1 MYVITGATGHTGHIV
16 ATRLL
21 ERGKKV
27 RVLGRSTDRL
37 NKLASLGAEPFAADL
52 ADKEALATAFAGAEA
67 VYVMIPPD
75 PASTDPRGYQDR
87 VTEAVASALE
97 QNRVKYAVVLSS
109 IGADKKD
116 KTGPIVGLRVLEE
129 RLKGIAGLNT
139 LAIRAGYFMENT
151 LPQVAVIQQMGVTG
165 GPLNPDL
172 KLPMIAT
179 RDIGAFAADALLNL
193 DFTGFQTRELL
204 GERDID
210 MNEVT
215 AILGRT
221 IGKPDLRYHQLTY
234 EQFRGALT
242 QTGMSTQVAGLLVE
256 MSQALNNGHVRA
268 LEPRSMRNTTQ
279 TAYEQFAADTFAPA
293 YQGQRAAA

>member
-1 MYVITGATGHTGHIV
+1 MYVITGATGHTGHIA

-37 NKLASLGAEPFAADL
+37 NKLASLGAEPFVSDL
-52 ADKEALATAFAGAEA
+52 ADQQALATAFAGAEA

-75 PASTDPRGYQDR
+75 PASSDPRGYQDR
-87 VTEAVASALE
+87 ITDAMAAAIE
-97 QNRVKYAVVLSS
+97 QNRVKHVVVLSS

-116 KTGPIVGLRVLEE
+116 KTGPIVGLRVLED

-151 LPQVAVIQQMGVTG
+151 LPQAAVIQQMGVTG

-179 RDIGAFAADALLNL
+179 RDIGAFAADALLNR
-193 DFTGFQTRELL
+193 DFSGFQTREVL

-215 AILGRT
+215 TILGRA
-221 IGKPDLRYHQLTY
+221 IGQPDLHYRQLTP
-234 EQFRGALT
+234 EQFQGALT
-242 QTGMSTQVAGLLVE
+242 QMGMSRQVADLLVE
-256 MSQALNNGHVRA
+256 MSKGLNSGHVRA
-268 LEPRSMRNTTQ
+268 LEPRSMRNTTP

>member
-1 MYVITGATGHTGHIV
+1 MYVITGATGHTSHTA

-52 ADKEALATAFAGAEA
+52 TDKQALATAFAGAEA
-67 VYVMIPPD
+67 GYVMIPPD
-75 PASTDPRGYQDR
+75 PTSADPRGYQDR
-87 VTEAVASALE
+87 VTDAVAAALE
-97 QNRVKYAVVLSS
+97 QNRVKHVVALSS

-116 KTGPIVGLRVLEE
+116 KTGPIVGLRVLED

-151 LPQVAVIQQMGVTG
+151 LPQAAVIQQMGVTG

-179 RDIGAFAADALLNL
+179 RDIGAFAADALLNR
-193 DFTGFQTRELL
+193 DFSGFQTRELL

-215 AILGRT
+215 TILGRA
-221 IGKPDLRYHQLTY
+221 IGKPDLQYHQLTY
-234 EQFRGALT
+234 EQFQGALT
-242 QTGMSTQVAGLLVE
+242 QMGMSSQVAALLVE
-256 MSQALNNGHVRA
+256 MSQALNSGHVRA
-268 LEPRSMRNTTQ
+268 LEPRSMRNTTP

-293 YQGQRAAA
+293 YEGQRAAA

>member
-1 MYVITGATGHTGHIV
+1 MYVITGATGHTGHIA

-52 ADKEALATAFAGAEA
+52 TDKQALATAFAGAEA

-75 PASTDPRGYQDR
+75 PASSDPRGYQDR

-97 QNRVKYAVVLSS
+97 QNRVKHVVALSS

-116 KTGPIVGLRVLEE
+116 KTGPIVGLRVLED

-151 LPQVAVIQQMGVTG
+151 LPQAAVIQQMGVTG

-179 RDIGAFAADALLNL
+179 RDIGAFAVDALLNR

-204 GERDID
+204 GQRDID

-215 AILGRT
+215 TILGRA
-221 IGKPDLRYHQLTY
+221 IGKPDLQYHQLTY
-234 EQFRGALT
+234 EQFQGALT
-242 QTGMSTQVAGLLVE
+242 QMGMSSQVAALLVE
-256 MSQALNNGHVRA
+256 MSQALNSGHVRA
-268 LEPRSMRNTTQ
+268 LEPRSMRNTTP

>member
-1 MYVITGATGHTGHIV
+1 MYVITGATGHTGHIA

-37 NKLASLGAEPFAADL
+37 NKLASLGAEPFVSDL
-52 ADKEALATAFAGAEA
+52 ADQQALATAFAGAEA

-75 PASTDPRGYQDR
+75 PASSDPRGYQDR
-87 VTEAVASALE
+87 ITDAMAAAIE
-97 QNRVKYAVVLSS
+97 QNRVKHVVVLSS

-116 KTGPIVGLRVLEE
+116 KTGPIVGLRVLED

-151 LPQVAVIQQMGVTG
+151 LPQAAVIQQMGVTG

-179 RDIGAFAADALLNL
+179 RDIGAFAADALLNR
-193 DFTGFQTRELL
+193 DFSGFQTRELL

-215 AILGRT
+215 TILGRA
-221 IGKPDLRYHQLTY
+221 IGQPDLHYRQLTP
-234 EQFRGALT
+234 EQFQGALT
-242 QTGMSTQVAGLLVE
+242 QMGMSRQVADLLVE
-256 MSQALNNGHVRA
+256 MSKGLNSGHVRA
-268 LEPRSMRNTTQ
+268 LEPRSMRNTTP

>member
-1 MYVITGATGHTGHIV
+1 MYVITGATGHTGHIA

-37 NKLASLGAEPFAADL
+37 NKLASLGAEPYVADL
-52 ADKEALATAFAGAEA
+52 ADKQALTTAFSGAEA

-97 QNRVKYAVVLSS
+97 QNRVEHAVVLSS

-129 RLKGIAGLNT
+129 RLKGITGLNT

-151 LPQVAVIQQMGVTG
+151 LPQAMVIQQMGATA

-179 RDIGAFAADALLNL
+179 RDIGAFAADALLNR

-215 AILGRT
+215 TILGRA
-221 IGKPDLRYHQLTY
+221 IGKPDLQYHQLTY
-234 EQFRGALT
+234 EQFQGALT
-242 QTGMSTQVAGLLVE
+242 QMGMSRQVAALLAE
-256 MSQALNNGHVRA
+256 MSQALNSGHVRA
-268 LEPRSMRNTTQ
+268 LEPRSMRNTTP

>member
-1 MYVITGATGHTGHIV
+1 MYVITGATGHTGHIA

-52 ADKEALATAFAGAEA
+52 TDKQALATAFAGAEA

-75 PASTDPRGYQDR
+75 PASSDPRGYQDR

-97 QNRVKYAVVLSS
+97 QNRVKHVVALSS

-116 KTGPIVGLRVLEE
+116 KTGPIVGLRVLED

-151 LPQVAVIQQMGVTG
+151 LPQAAVIQQMGVTG

-179 RDIGAFAADALLNL
+179 RDIGAFAVDALLNR

-204 GERDID
+204 GQRDID

-215 AILGRT
+215 TILGRA
-221 IGKPDLRYHQLTY
+221 IGKPDLQYHQLSY
-234 EQFRGALT
+234 EQFQGALT
-242 QTGMSTQVAGLLVE
+242 QMGMSSQVAALLVE
-256 MSQALNNGHVRA
+256 MSQALNSGHVRA
-268 LEPRSMRNTTQ
+268 LEPRSMRNTTP